1 MTAGRLQY
9 AGLGLG
15 TTAVYVAS
23 AKMGLTLAFV
33 AEQVTVVWPATGI
46 ALCAVLLFGYRIWP
60 FIALGAFIAN
70 VTTNTPAA
78 TSLGIAAGN
87 TLEAIAG
94 AYLLKRAVD
103 FRPSLGRFRDVF
115 GLIVIGAGISTIV
128 SATWGVTSLCV
139 SGMQPWGRFG
149 SLWFVWYLV
158 DAMGNLLVAPLVLT
172 LSATESRSRLRG
184 RGLAELPLFIALLGV
199 VDLFIF
205 AGQTLGLE
213 HHPPDYAVF
222 PLLIWAALRFG
233 PAGTAITTFITAL
246 VAVLGTVHGFGPFNG
261 GSTNQDLIAL
271 QLFMSV
277 AAATGLIMAAS
288 HSERDAAVTALHRS
302 EERYKSLVLASSQVV
317 WSTSTPGEVVED
329 LPTWRAFTGQT
340 KEEMMG
346 RGWLRMLHP
355 DEIQAVGDVW
365 DHSLETPAPHEHEF

>member
-1 MTAGRLQY
+1 MTARRLQY

-15 TTAVYVAS
+15 TTVVYAAS

-149 SLWFVWYLV
+149 SLWFVWYLG

-184 RGLAELPLFIALLGV
+184 RGLAELPLFIALLG
-199 VDLFIF
+199 
-205 AGQTLGLE
+205 
-213 HHPPDYAVF
+213 AV
-222 PLLIWAALRFG
+222 
-233 PAGTAITTFITAL
+233 
-246 VAVLGTVHGFGPFNG
+246 
-261 GSTNQDLIAL
+261 
-271 QLFMSV
+271 
-277 AAATGLIMAAS
+277 
-288 HSERDAAVTALHRS
+288 
-302 EERYKSLVLASSQVV
+302 
-317 WSTSTPGEVVED
+317 
-329 LPTWRAFTGQT
+329 
-340 KEEMMG
+340 KE
-346 RGWLRMLHP
+346 
-355 DEIQAVGDVW
+355 
-365 DHSLETPAPHEHEF
+365 